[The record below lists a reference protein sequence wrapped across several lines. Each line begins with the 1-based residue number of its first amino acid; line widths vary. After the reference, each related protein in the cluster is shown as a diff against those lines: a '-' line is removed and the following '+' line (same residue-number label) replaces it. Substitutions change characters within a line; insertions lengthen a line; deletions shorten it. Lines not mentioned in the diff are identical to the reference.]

1 MKPTVLTREVEKG
14 VLYLLADSK
23 RVSKALMHVI
33 KDLAGKKIK
42 VADIYTE
49 QDRAAYAAKL
59 PQGVAVKPTIPS
71 GQGTPASASVGDVGA
86 KKSSKAKT
94 PKKRDR
100 LIPSDCVLNIPPGRI
115 SDIEVELRRKLSL
128 DNHANAI
135 SVLFRV
141 FVELSV
147 DGYIN
152 DEQPTGVTA
161 DDKLRKKI
169 EKVASDLQAKKKL
182 NQQQARAI
190 RAANLE
196 HSFLAPGVATMHD
209 YVHNEYVFPAP
220 TDLRQ
225 HWNSLQ
231 PFMKAIWTT

>member
-1 MKPTVLTREVEKG
+1 
-14 VLYLLADSK
+14 
-23 RVSKALMHVI
+23 MHVI
-33 KDLAGKKIK
+33 KDLADKKIK

-59 PQGVAVKPTIPS
+59 PQGVAVKPTIPI
-71 GQGTPASASVGDVGA
+71 GQGTPVSASVGDVSA

-100 LIPSDCVLNIPPGRI
+100 LIPSDCVLNIPSGRI
-115 SDIEVELRRKLSL
+115 SDIEVELQTKLSL
-128 DNHANAI
+128 DNHTNAV

-161 DDKLRKKI
+161 DDKLR
-169 EKVASDLQAKKKL
+169 L
-182 NQQQARAI
+182 
-190 RAANLE
+190 
-196 HSFLAPGVATMHD
+196 F
-209 YVHNEYVFPAP
+209 
-220 TDLRQ
+220 TDL
-225 HWNSLQ
+225 STA
-231 PFMKAIWTT
+231 M